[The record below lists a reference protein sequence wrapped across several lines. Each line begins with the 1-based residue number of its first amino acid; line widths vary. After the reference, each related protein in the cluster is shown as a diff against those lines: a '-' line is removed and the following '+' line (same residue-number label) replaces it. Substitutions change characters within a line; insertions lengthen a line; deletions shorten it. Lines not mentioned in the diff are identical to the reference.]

1 MTKRKSPGDRGGA
14 PVTNGQDAP
23 AAAPAAGSPPPV
35 APALPVLYIR
45 PEPLDP
51 KRHGELCLRDRSD
64 LSAFRKTGV
73 APITLSEFP
82 AVARHYPIVFLTG
95 PAGQPPSIAAV
106 LGSDPNENLFVG
118 ADGRWQADAYIPAY
132 FRRYPFIT
140 GTAGADDR
148 IAVFIDAGSERL
160 TTGAG
165 ERLFEAGEP
174 TALTKEAL
182 EFCRRFHRD
191 AAATAPF
198 VQALV
203 DAGVLAER
211 TVQARDQNAPRLAWR
226 GFMAVDERK
235 LSEVPDA
242 TFLAWRKPGWLGAIY
257 LHLFSI
263 GHFAGIARRK
273 LGGGAA
279 ATEEAIA

>member
-1 MTKRKSPGDRGGA
+1 MRMVKSKPPNGKNGA
-14 PVTNGQDAP
+14 QPP
-23 AAAPAAGSPPPV
+23 AAQSAPTPAATTPAGT
-35 APALPVLYIR
+35 PALPLLYIR

-51 KRHGELCLRDRSD
+51 ARHGALRLRDRAD
-64 LSAFRKTGV
+64 LSLFRKTGI

-118 ADGRWQADAYIPAY
+118 DDGRWAAETYVPAY

-140 GTAGADDR
+140 GMANADDR

-160 TTGAG
+160 GTDKG
-165 ERLFEAGEP
+165 EPLFEKGEP
-174 TALTKEAL
+174 TGLTKDAL

-191 AAATAPF
+191 AALTTPF

-203 DAGVLAER
+203 ESGVLVER

-235 LSEVPDA
+235 LAELPDA

-273 LGGGAA
+273 LGAAA
-279 ATEEAIA
+279 ATEDAIV